1 MRIFLVIPVAML
13 TALASPAAET
23 QLYAGWL
30 QMYDLK
36 FDEAH
41 RSFAAW
47 KQSYPGD
54 SLGPASNA
62 AAYLFSELARLGAL
76 ESELFVDDS
85 RFKGRAKL
93 RPDPAQK
100 ALFVQE
106 IALAERLAD
115 AALQKAGADPNALFV
130 KSLTFGLRADNAGLI
145 EKQSLAALGYT
156 KEGRVFAERLIQADP
171 QASDAWLGPGVENYL
186 LSLKPAPLRVLLRM
200 TGANVDREKGLE
212 ELRETAA
219 HGHYLEPFAK
229 LLLAVAALRDN
240 NPARARE
247 LLEELHRRFPDNE
260 LYTREMDRIGRSA
273 H

>member
-1 MRIFLVIPVAML
+1 MTAFSMRILLAITGAML
-13 TALASPAAET
+13 SAFASPAPATSAPSET

-47 KQSYPGD
+47 KQSYPDD

-85 RFKGRAKL
+85 RFKGRPKL

-106 IALAERLAD
+106 ITLAERLAD
-115 AALQKAGADPNALFV
+115 AALQKSGADPNALFV
-130 KSLTFGLRADNAGLI
+130 KSLTFGLRADNADLI
-145 EKQSLAALGYT
+145 DKQSFAALGYT
-156 KEGRVFAERLIQADP
+156 KEGRVFAERLMRTYPRLPTPTWGQEWRI
-171 QASDAWLGPGVENYL
+171 
-186 LSLKPAPLRVLLRM
+186 
-200 TGANVDREKGLE
+200 
-212 ELRETAA
+212 
-219 HGHYLEPFAK
+219 
-229 LLLAVAALRDN
+229 
-240 NPARARE
+240 
-247 LLEELHRRFPDNE
+247 
-260 LYTREMDRIGRSA
+260 TR
-273 H
+273 